1 MQVTETLS
9 SGLKREF
16 KVVVAAQELDN
27 ELNKRLKELAGKANI
42 KGFRPGKVPVPHL
55 KRVYGKSVMAE
66 VVQKQLD
73 DASKKVLEERNL
85 KPAYQPEVKLPE
97 DQAEVERIFDGKGD
111 LSYTMSLEVIPT
123 FELKD
128 TTGLTLARHV
138 IDVTD
143 AHIDEALARLAGQ
156 YKDWQAKDG
165 KAKKGDR
172 ITMSFTGKIDGQ
184 AFDGGTAENVP
195 LEIGSGQFIP
205 GFEDQ
210 LEGAKAGDDLLVKV
224 TFPESYG
231 VATLA
236 GKPAEFE
243 VKVTGV
249 EAPKE
254 TVIDDEFAKKLGLE
268 SLDKLK
274 ETVRDRMSQE
284 FAQMT
289 RLKLKRDVL
298 DALDEAYSFKLPE
311 KLVDAEFNGIWNALD
326 AEMKRSGK
334 SFADENT
341 TEEDAR
347 KEYRAIAERRVRL
360 GLVLG
365 TLGEREGVSVSED
378 ELQRALVDRA
388 RQFPGQERKVF
399 DYYRKNTNALL
410 ELRGPIFEQKVVDHI
425 VSKAEVSEK
434 KVTREELQA
443 LVQDEDEHEHDHD
456 HHDHDHAHDHDDH
469 ARHDHDHHDHA
480 HHDHDHAHVHDH
492 AHHDHAHDHA
502 HHDHAPHEHTPVR
515 RTAPAKKGKRG
526 E

>member
-9 SGLKREF
+9 SGLKREY
-16 KVVVAAQELDN
+16 KVVVAAAELDT
-27 ELNKRLKELAGKANI
+27 ELNKRLNEMAGKANI

-66 VVQKQLD
+66 VVQKQVD
-73 DASKKVLEERNL
+73 DASKKVLEQHNL

-97 DQAEVERIFDGKGD
+97 DQAEVERIFEGKGD

-123 FELKD
+123 FELQD
-128 TTGLTLARHV
+128 TTGLSLERHV

-143 AHIDEALARLAGQ
+143 THIDDALGRIAAQ

-165 KAKKGDR
+165 TAAKGDR
-172 ITMSFTGKIDGQ
+172 ITMSFVGKIDGT
-184 AFDGGTAENVP
+184 AFDGGSAENIP
-195 LEIGSGQFIP
+195 LELGSGQFIP

-210 LEGAKAGDDLLVKV
+210 LLGAKTGDELTVNV

-236 GKPAEFE
+236 GKPAEFA
-243 VKVTGV
+243 VKIGSV

-254 TVIDDEFAKKLGLE
+254 AVIDDEFAKKLGLE

-274 ETVRDRMSQE
+274 ETVRERMGQE
-284 FAQMT
+284 FGQMT

-298 DALDEAYSFKLPE
+298 DALDKTYGFELPE
-311 KLVDAEFNGIWNALD
+311 RLVEAEFNGIWNALD

-365 TLGEREGVSVSED
+365 TLGEKEGVTVTDD
-378 ELQRALVDRA
+378 ELQRALLDRA

-399 DYYRKNTNALL
+399 DYYRKNANALL
-410 ELRGPIFEQKVVDHI
+410 ELRGPIFE
-425 VSKAEVSEK
+425 
-434 KVTREELQA
+434 
-443 LVQDEDEHEHDHD
+443 
-456 HHDHDHAHDHDDH
+456 
-469 ARHDHDHHDHA
+469 
-480 HHDHDHAHVHDH
+480 
-492 AHHDHAHDHA
+492 
-502 HHDHAPHEHTPVR
+502 
-515 RTAPAKKGKRG
+515 
-526 E
+526 

>member
-9 SGLKREF
+9 SGLKREY
-16 KVVVAAQELDN
+16 KVVVAASELDT
-27 ELNKRLKELAGKANI
+27 ELNKRLQELAGKANI

-66 VVQKQLD
+66 VVQKQVD
-73 DASKKVLEERNL
+73 DASKKVLEQHNL

-97 DQAEVERIFDGKGD
+97 DQSEVERIFDGKED

-128 TTGLTLARHV
+128 TTGLTLERHV

-143 AHIDEALARLAGQ
+143 THIDEALGRIAAQ

-165 KAKKGDR
+165 AAAKGDR
-172 ITMSFTGKIDGQ
+172 VTMSFVGKIDGTV
-184 AFDGGTAENVP
+184 FEGGSAENVP
-195 LEIGSGQFIP
+195 LELGSGQFIP

-210 LEGAKAGDDLLVKV
+210 LIGAKTGDELVVKV
-224 TFPESYG
+224 TFPETYG

-236 GKPAEFE
+236 GKPAEFD
-243 VKVTGV
+243 VKVGSV

-274 ETVRDRMSQE
+274 ETVRERMGQE
-284 FAQMT
+284 FGQMT

-298 DALDEAYSFKLPE
+298 DALDKTYSFELPE
-311 KLVDAEFNGIWNALD
+311 RLVEAEFNGIWNALD

-341 TEEDAR
+341 TEEEAR

-365 TLGEREGVSVSED
+365 TLGEKEGVNVTDD
-378 ELQRALVDRA
+378 ELQRALMDRA

-399 DYYRKNTNALL
+399 DYYRKNANAVL

-425 VSKAEVSEK
+425 VAKANVSDK
-434 KVTREELQA
+434 SVTREELQA
-443 LVQDEDEHEHDHD
+443 LVQDEDEHD
-456 HHDHDHAHDHDDH
+456 
-469 ARHDHDHHDHA
+469 HDHA
-480 HHDHDHAHVHDH
+480 HHDHDHDHDH
-492 AHHDHAHDHA
+492 DHHHHDHDHDHHHHDHDHGHDHAHDHD
-502 HHDHAPHEHTPVR
+502 HDHEHDHGDEAKK
-515 RTAPAKKGKRG
+515 APAKKA